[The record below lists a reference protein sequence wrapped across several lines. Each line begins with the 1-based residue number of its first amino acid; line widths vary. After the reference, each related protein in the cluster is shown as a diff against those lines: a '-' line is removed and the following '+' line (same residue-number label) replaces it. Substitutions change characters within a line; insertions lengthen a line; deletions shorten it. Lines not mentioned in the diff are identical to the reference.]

1 MDNKSK
7 IKLFIENFVVYGM
20 GGAIS
25 SAIPVIMIPVITR
38 LMPNSSYIGIS
49 DMATAIISIGN
60 AFALMGMKKRFSC
73 LYLCIDGFCWSN

>member
-49 DMATAIISIGN
+49 DMATQCIV
-60 AFALMGMKKRFSC
+60 FS
-73 LYLCIDGFCWSN
+73 LKMIVKNINEKYVPLH